1 MVDVYS
7 AVVGIEERLDQHLH
21 YVHNTAVASH
31 PHGTPEWDYCL
42 GCYRLTPPPQQ
53 SRIARATELNQT
65 RGALPEE
72 VRSVFYVITL
82 ITEGAMHRLAG
93 LGDVANQGH
102 SPADQKARI
111 LKNRLVTL
119 VDVEGQKYDRVVKPP
134 ASGGGG
140 SLGGIFANVNRT
152 AKIDPWAHLDIDEDV
167 RNLTLSCVFCGAP
180 QQVPEDFDC
189 AFCGQFIFGEDP
201 GYDT

>member
-7 AVVGIEERLDQHLH
+7 AVVGIEERLDQHLR
-21 YVHNTAVASH
+21 YVREAAVASH

-42 GCYRLTPPPQQ
+42 GCYRLMPPPQQ
-53 SRIARATELNQT
+53 NRIARAKELGQT

-82 ITEGAMHRLAG
+82 ITDGALQRLPG
-93 LGDVANQGH
+93 LGDVINQGH
-102 SPADQKARI
+102 AQVDHKARV

-134 ASGGGG
+134 AAGGGG

-152 AKIDPWAHLDIDEDV
+152 AQLDPWAHLNVEEV
-167 RNLTLSCVFCGAP
+167 QSVTLSCVFCGAP
-180 QQVPEDFDC
+180 QQVPEDFEC